1 VRNEADDP
9 IGTLFSFSYLEDDA
23 SAARRPVTFV
33 FNGGPG
39 SSSAWLNL
47 GGIGPRRVVLQSPVP
62 HPTPPFEVIDNAN
75 SPLQATDLVFIDPVG
90 TGFSRLRGKGSP
102 SDFYGTPQ
110 DAANIA
116 RFIESWLSEHHR
128 WDSPK
133 FLIGESYGTVRAN
146 LLSAVLMNSGD
157 GLRAITLNGVILIG
171 HDGGLVPLESE
182 TRFQTNFTTLAAAA
196 WYHNRVERRNRT
208 FEQFIA
214 GAAEFAQNELG
225 PALDAGLRVT
235 SDPARMTHLSERMAE
250 FTGLSAGYLRG
261 KNLRVSQVT
270 FSHELLR
277 EQGMDLGLY
286 DSRSTLPAKI
296 QLDAVG
302 LNPEAPLADV
312 ADDPSVADIAPA
324 FAGALHDHILRELNV
339 TIDEPYRLLSNL
351 QDQWKSVGA
360 RIDPAAALVNSMRRN
375 PRLQVMFAGGWYDLI
390 AGTIGAA
397 EYGASRQIP
406 PDRTVIKKYT
416 AGHMVYLGDANE
428 QFCRDVA
435 EFIINA
441 ANPK

>member
-47 GGIGPRRVVLQSPVP
+47 GGIGPRRVVLPSPVP

-75 SPLQATDLVFIDPVG
+75 SPLRATDLVFIDPVG

-110 DAANIA
+110 DAATIA

-182 TRFQTNFTTLAAAA
+182 RRFQTNFTTLAAAA

-225 PALDAGLRVT
+225 PALDAGLRVAR
-235 SDPARMTHLSERMAE
+235 SYPARAE
-250 FTGLSAGYLRG
+250 CDR
-261 KNLRVSQVT
+261 R
-270 FSHELLR
+270 R
-277 EQGMDLGLY
+277 
-286 DSRSTLPAKI
+286 TLPV
-296 QLDAVG
+296 AVE
-302 LNPEAPLADV
+302 PARSVEIRRRADR
-312 ADDPSVADIAPA
+312 SRGG
-324 FAGALHDHILRELNV
+324 AGEFNASQSTPTGHV
-339 TIDEPYRLLSNL
+339 
-351 QDQWKSVGA
+351 
-360 RIDPAAALVNSMRRN
+360 RR
-375 PRLQVMFAGGWYDLI
+375 RMV
-390 AGTIGAA
+390 
-397 EYGASRQIP
+397 R
-406 PDRTVIKKYT
+406 PDRRY
-416 AGHMVYLGDANE
+416 H
-428 QFCRDVA
+428 RSR
-435 EFIINA
+435 
-441 ANPK
+441 